1 MKDIKQLI
9 IYAIMSFGVII
20 LLIKMSKVEELN
32 SSIIVTTAVLFVV
45 VLPIFIAI
53 RMAKKEKER
62 EHQQ

>member
-9 IYAIMSFGVII
+9 IYAILSFGVII

-45 VLPIFIAI
+45 VLPVFVAI
-53 RMAKKEKER
+53 RMAKKEKEK